1 MLGDVG
7 DYNQLFLVTDYKILF
22 EIRRIGIVPVVLLAA
37 YFGFNIKYP
46 IGCNNF
52 YTFMEVFF
60 LGHASANK
68 VPPSVKHML
77 SSLSV

>member
-7 DYNQLFLVTDYKILF
+7 DYSQSFLVTDYKILF
-22 EIRRIGIVPVVLLAA
+22 EIRIEIVPVVLLAV

-46 IGCNNF
+46 IIGCNNF

-60 LGHASANK
+60 GHASANK
-68 VPPSVKHML
+68 IPPSVKHML